1 VDILVKS
8 KTLPSTILSHQSIV
22 LPLKIRYPQTF
33 DGTALCIGS
42 MIPDLDLLLPGNRS
56 FHALESLIVL
66 LPLTYVGVILFNA
79 LLAPR
84 LASMA
89 QRPHQGRIGQLLA
102 YFGVETWDV
111 LASKRFTARWFIR
124 ATYSA
129 VFGILSHFLL
139 DLPTH
144 DWFSY
149 LRPFIDGPM
158 PPWFLYSYGFV
169 NVPFFGSFAISRARI
184 LWWGFTIGL
193 GVTTVCWLRYMK
205 KQHMPTKWYQ
215 IQG

>member
-1 VDILVKS
+1 VKS
-8 KTLPSTILSHQSIV
+8 TTLPSTIFSHQSIV

-56 FHALESLIVL
+56 FHALQSLIIL
-66 LPLTYVGVILFNA
+66 LPLTYIGAILFNT

-84 LASMA
+84 LAAIA
-89 QRPHQGRIGQLLA
+89 QHSHQGKIGQMLT
-102 YFGVETWDV
+102 YCGVEMWNV
-111 LASKRFTARWFIR
+111 LASKRFTARWFAR

-129 VFGILSHFLL
+129 VIGILSHFLL

-144 DWFSY
+144 DWFPY
-149 LRPFIDGPM
+149 LRPISDGPM
-158 PPWFLYSYGFV
+158 PSWFLYSYGFV
-169 NVPFFGSFAISRARI
+169 NIPFFGSFAISRARI

-193 GVTTVCWLRYMK
+193 GIATVYCLRYMK
-205 KQHMPTKWYQ
+205 KQHMPTKWYPT
-215 IQG
+215 